1 MSNENMT
8 TADLRTKLLDAL
20 DAVRAGELSANDA
33 KAIATLAETAI
44 ATAEL
49 ELRYS
54 ETLSRL
60 DKDNQGISS
69 GPLMLTGA
77 RKSERA
83 A

>member
-20 DAVRAGELSANDA
+20 DAVRTGELTATAA
-33 KAIATLAETAI
+33 KAIAHLAETAI

-60 DKDNQGISS
+60 DKDNQGITS
-69 GPLMLTGA
+69 GPLMLTGT
-77 RKSERA
+77 KKEV
-83 A
+83 